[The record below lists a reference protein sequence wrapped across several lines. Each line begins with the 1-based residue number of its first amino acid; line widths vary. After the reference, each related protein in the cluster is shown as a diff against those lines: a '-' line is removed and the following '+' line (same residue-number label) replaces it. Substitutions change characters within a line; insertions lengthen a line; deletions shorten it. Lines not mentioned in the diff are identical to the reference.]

1 MPRCLMEPAAKYCRR
16 FFTQFIDL
24 IPRRKLIIAQML
36 RSVRSFSRRFS
47 PVLALRF
54 LSYWPFCSQASSN
67 NSLLLTI
74 VTD

>member
-54 LSYWPFCSQASSN
+54 CLIGRFVRRPAAITLFC
-67 NSLLLTI
+67 
-74 VTD
+74 